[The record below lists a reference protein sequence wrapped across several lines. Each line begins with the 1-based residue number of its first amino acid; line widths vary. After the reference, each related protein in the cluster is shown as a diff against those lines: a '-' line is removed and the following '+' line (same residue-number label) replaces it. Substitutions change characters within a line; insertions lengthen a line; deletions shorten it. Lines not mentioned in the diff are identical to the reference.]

1 MEMKLLFEIKQQIQ
15 MQLCIFEI
23 HRELGERVML
33 LSNRMELYQM
43 KIALNWIG
51 SFSKFFFLFILVW

>member
-23 HRELGERVML
+23 HRELGEQVML

-43 KIALNWIG
+43 KIALN
-51 SFSKFFFLFILVW
+51 